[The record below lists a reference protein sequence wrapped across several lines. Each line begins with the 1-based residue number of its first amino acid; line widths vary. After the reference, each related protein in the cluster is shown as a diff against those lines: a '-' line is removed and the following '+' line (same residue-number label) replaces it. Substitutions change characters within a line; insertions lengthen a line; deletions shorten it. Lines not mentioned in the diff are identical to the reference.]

1 MPDDKTASSRDNEY
15 LNDYITGGPV
25 KATVEERTA
34 VQVMLKRLVE
44 DYGYPKEHIR
54 SHPQHRV
61 RRSPSDKSGTFPV
74 DIAVFDSPAKEESE
88 LRIVVECKSSGRNDG
103 LEQLKLYME
112 MSAASIG
119 IWFNGKQFLALR
131 KIVSAQGERSFK
143 EIPHIPYYGQRL
155 EEIGRHLRRDLKTT
169 NNLKTIFRDLRNY
182 LAGNVVGITRDVSL
196 ASQILNVIF
205 CKLYDELHTG
215 PDEMLSFR
223 ASDEDSDDVI
233 ALRVHDLFDE
243 VLRQYADVLSE
254 NEELS
259 IDNRNLAHTVRELQ
273 DFSLMDS
280 NRDAVGDAFEV
291 FVGPALRGTE
301 GQFFTPRN
309 VVKMIVDMLNPEPG
323 ELIIDPACGSGGF
336 LIEAL
341 EAVRNRLD
349 EQGVKKGWSETVL
362 EGQRREVATRC
373 LRGVDKDTF
382 LAKVTKA
389 YMAIM
394 GDGRGGVF
402 CANSLDR
409 PSRWSEQHRESIQ
422 LGRFDIVITNPP
434 FGSKIKVSDEQVI
447 KQYELGYK
455 WKRDRKSQKYEHT
468 NQSYDSR
475 PPQLLFLERCVQFL
489 RPGGRMGIVLPESMI
504 SNPSYQFVMQ
514 WLAEQMIIQAVV
526 TLPEPLF
533 KTSGKGGTHTK
544 VCVVIATKRDTEDS
558 LKLAD
563 QVFLSDVRWCGH
575 DSRGNPTIRI
585 VDGEPKVLDEVPQVA
600 PLYRRHSEQESLTPE
615 RLAHQLER
623 SNIRSDVY
631 VPKYYDPRLRSAKES
646 LHTTHNFCQIGLLE
660 EKGILTISTGVEPGK
675 MSYGTGLVPFIRTS
689 DISNWELKT
698 DPKHCVSEE
707 IYDEYRSKCEV
718 SRGDI
723 LMVRD
728 GTYLVGTSAMIT
740 EYDGPLLF
748 QSHIY
753 RLRIN
758 DDKELDP
765 YLLFAALNSEFV
777 MQQIR
782 SYQFTQDIIDTL
794 GTRIRE
800 VNLAIP
806 KDPER
811 VEQIVDQIKQ
821 IIEGRAKLKA
831 LSTTLPHRIAAG
843 FEESSANISSIR

>member
-1 MPDDKTASSRDNEY
+1 MPDDTTAPSRENEY
-15 LNDYITGGPV
+15 LCDYVTGELV
-25 KATVEERTA
+25 RATVEEKTA

-44 DYGYPKEHIR
+44 DYGYPKEHIQ

-74 DIAVFDSPAKEESE
+74 DIAVFNSQDKEESE

-119 IWFNGKQFLALR
+119 IWFNGRECIVLR

-143 EIPHIPYYGQRL
+143 GISNIPYYGQRL
-155 EEIGRHLRRDLKTT
+155 EEVGQHLRQDLIPTD
-169 NNLKTIFRDLRNY
+169 NLKTIFRDLRNY
-182 LAGNVVGITRDVSL
+182 LAGNVVGITREVSL
-196 ASQILNVIF
+196 ASQILNIIF

-215 PDEMLSFR
+215 PEEMLSFR
-223 ASDEDSDDVI
+223 ASDEDSDNVI
-233 ALRVHDLFDE
+233 ALRVHELFGK
-243 VLRQYADVLSE
+243 VLRRYADVLSK

-259 IDNRNLAHTVRELQ
+259 IDDRNLAHTVRELQ

-309 VVKMIVDMLNPEPG
+309 VVKMTVDMLNPEPD

-341 EAVRNRLD
+341 EAVRNKLNN
-349 EQGVKKGWSETVL
+349 EGVKKGWSEEVL
-362 EGQRREVATRC
+362 ERERREAATRC
-373 LRGVDKDTF
+373 FRGIDKDTF

-394 GDGRGGVF
+394 GDGRGGIF
-402 CANSLDR
+402 CANSLDH
-409 PSRWSEQHRESIQ
+409 PSRWSEQQRESIQ
-422 LGRFDIVITNPP
+422 LGGFDIVITNPP
-434 FGSKIKVSDEQVI
+434 FGSKIKVSDEQII
-447 KQYELGYK
+447 KQYELGHK
-455 WKRDRKSQKYEHT
+455 WKKPRQSEKYEYT
-468 NQSYDSR
+468 DQTYDNR
-475 PPQLLFLERCVQFL
+475 PPQLLFLERCVQLL

-514 WLAEQMIIQAVV
+514 WLAGQMIIQAVV
-526 TLPEPLF
+526 ALPEPLF

-544 VCVVIATKRDTEDS
+544 VCVVIATKRDTENS
-558 LKLAD
+558 PKLAD
-563 QVFLSDVRWCGH
+563 QIFLSDVRWCGH

-585 VDGEPKVLDEVPQVA
+585 VDGEPKELDEVPQVA
-600 PLYRRHSEQESLTPE
+600 PLYKYHFEGEALLTE
-615 RLAHQLER
+615 RLAHQIDR
-623 SNIRSDVY
+623 ADIRSDVY
-631 VPKYYDPRLRSAKES
+631 VPKYYDPRLNLARKS
-646 LHTTHNFCQIGLLE
+646 LQATHDFWQVGELE
-660 EKGILTISTGVEPGK
+660 AEGSLTISTGVEPGK
-675 MSYGTGLVPFIRTS
+675 MSYGTGLIPFIRTS
-689 DISNWELKT
+689 DISNWELKA
-698 DPKHCVSEE
+698 DPKHCVSEK
-707 IYDEYRSKCEV
+707 IYEEYRSKCEV
-718 SRGDI
+718 HPGDI

-740 EYDGPLLF
+740 GYDGPLLF

-753 RLRIN
+753 RIRIEN
-758 DDKELDP
+758 EEIDP
-765 YLLFAALNSEFV
+765 YLFFAALNSEYV

-794 GTRIRE
+794 GSRIHE
-800 VNLAIP
+800 INLAIP
-806 KDPER
+806 KDPNLVRE
-811 VEQIVDQIKQ
+811 IIDQVRD
-821 IIEGRAKLKA
+821 IIEGRAELRSRSID
-831 LSTTLPHRIAAG
+831 LSSRVAAG
-843 FEESSANISSIR
+843 FEELSTDMSSIR